1 MAGWLWD
8 HFFNRENLDQEVIKK
23 LAGTFVVS
31 LIASL
36 INPFGWHTWETIL
49 SYMGNK
55 YLMSTILETRPPDF
69 SNPLYLV
76 EFLLIIASILILSF
90 KKGNIRSGQ
99 AFLIAGFTALAMISA
114 RNMHLYGVVAPFV
127 LVGPAIEISGSVF
140 RNSASSAMARI
151 EKQLKGVVWPTTIV
165 LISIILL
172 FSGKLG
178 RDYFIDPKLFPV
190 DAVQWLQENP
200 QSGHMFNDFIWGG
213 YIAWRL
219 WPEQKDFIDSQSD
232 MTGEAT
238 KMYLNVINLGDG
250 WQTAL
255 QQYNVQWAIIPVN
268 SALSQELIKDGW
280 SILYIDS
287 TAVILRQK

>member
-1 MAGWLWD
+1 M
-8 HFFNRENLDQEVIKK
+8 
-23 LAGTFVVS
+23 
-31 LIASL
+31 
-36 INPFGWHTWETIL
+36 
-49 SYMGNK
+49 
-55 YLMSTILETRPPDF
+55 
-69 SNPLYLV
+69 
-76 EFLLIIASILILSF
+76 
-90 KKGNIRSGQ
+90 
-99 AFLIAGFTALAMISA
+99 
-114 RNMHLYGVVAPFV
+114 
-127 LVGPAIEISGSVF
+127 
-140 RNSASSAMARI
+140 
-151 EKQLKGVVWPTTIV
+151 
-165 LISIILL
+165 
-172 FSGKLG
+172 
-178 RDYFIDPKLFPV
+178 